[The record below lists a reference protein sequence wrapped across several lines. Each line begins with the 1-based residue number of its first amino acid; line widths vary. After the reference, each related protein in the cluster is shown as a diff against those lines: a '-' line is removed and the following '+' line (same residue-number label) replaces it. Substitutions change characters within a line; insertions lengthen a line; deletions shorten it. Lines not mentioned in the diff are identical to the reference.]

1 MYIFFPRSLETYK
14 AKKGGLRPLGRRV
27 ERPILMHQAAAVSLG
42 LHRKKKGWPTKN
54 KTMLLAAFLHT
65 TAAIL
70 GLLDSQDDN
79 SQEE

>member
-1 MYIFFPRSLETYK
+1 
-14 AKKGGLRPLGRRV
+14 
-27 ERPILMHQAAAVSLG
+27 MHQAAAVSLG
-42 LHRKKKGWPTKN
+42 LYRKKKGWPTKN

-79 SQEE
+79 SQEEQEQITYIQRRFLLEKVQDNE